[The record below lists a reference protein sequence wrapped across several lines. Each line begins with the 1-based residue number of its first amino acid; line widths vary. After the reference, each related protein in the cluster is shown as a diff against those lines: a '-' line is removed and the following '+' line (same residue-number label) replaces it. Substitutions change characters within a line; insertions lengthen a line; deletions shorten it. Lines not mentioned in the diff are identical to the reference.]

1 MLTVYTTVENKPVLV
16 GYCLLYIFTNPF
28 HTPSYSLRLCQIL
41 ILPPYQKQGHS
52 FRVFDVIYQQLL
64 HISPSHLIPTSYHD
78 EDLKG
83 ENCEDLPCVKGEN
96 CEDLPCVKGENC
108 EDLPCVKGEN
118 CEDLPCVKGENCEDL
133 PCVKG
138 ENCEDLPCVKG
149 ENCPSPECCYY
160 MYTIED
166 PCEEFIF
173 VRDVYDCKLLLKNK
187 YLDEY
192 LQGDIR
198 ELTNETKEMIRRCT
212 GIIPE
217 QTQKCYNIL
226 LHHHFSNQNSK
237 QYRLFVNHASLQ
249 LSLD

>member
-78 EDLKG
+78 EDL
-83 ENCEDLPCVKGEN
+83 
-96 CEDLPCVKGENC
+96 KGENC

>member
-78 EDLKG
+78 EDL
-83 ENCEDLPCVKGEN
+83 
-96 CEDLPCVKGENC
+96 
-108 EDLPCVKGEN
+108 KGEN

>member
-78 EDLKG
+78 EDL
-83 ENCEDLPCVKGEN
+83 
-96 CEDLPCVKGENC
+96 
-108 EDLPCVKGEN
+108 
-118 CEDLPCVKGENCEDL
+118 KGENCEDL

>member
-64 HISPSHLIPTSYHD
+64 HISPSHLIPASYHD
-78 EDLKG
+78 DDL
-83 ENCEDLPCVKGEN
+83 
-96 CEDLPCVKGENC
+96 
-108 EDLPCVKGEN
+108 KGEN

-198 ELTNETKEMIRRCT
+198 ELTNQTKEMIRRST